1 MHPKLEAG
9 ELAVSTATH
18 DYLFRPSLAA
28 MASLGSPGE
37 IVELFAL
44 LHSQPAIHPAYP
56 EMSYRQWERDV
67 LSASYDVLA
76 ACCDDDVTP
85 LLGYVG
91 SRYGSWIPGAMPS
104 EHMPHLARSLM
115 RHGITGNVKLR
126 GKPKSSDYSDEFN
139 AKDFVATA
147 IAHLGLSEDE
157 AWRMTMTTFSA
168 AMQSKFGKPDN
179 NVDDLI
185 DSHDA
190 DMAWLDGV
198 NRLRDKK
205 EAK

>member
-28 MASLGSPGE
+28 MASLGSPAE

-44 LHSQPAIHPAYP
+44 IHSQPAIRQAYLAL
-56 EMSYRQWERDV
+56 SYRQWERDV

-76 ACCDDDVTP
+76 ACCEDDVTP

-104 EHMPHLARSLM
+104 EDMPHLARSLM

-126 GKPKSSDYSDEFN
+126 GKPKSSDYSDEFH

-147 IAHLGLSEDE
+147 IAHLGLSEDD
-157 AWRMTMTTFSA
+157 AWNMTMTSFSA
-168 AMQSKFGKPDN
+168 AMQSKFGKPEN

-198 NRLRDKK
+198 NKLRDKRVSK
-205 EAK
+205 